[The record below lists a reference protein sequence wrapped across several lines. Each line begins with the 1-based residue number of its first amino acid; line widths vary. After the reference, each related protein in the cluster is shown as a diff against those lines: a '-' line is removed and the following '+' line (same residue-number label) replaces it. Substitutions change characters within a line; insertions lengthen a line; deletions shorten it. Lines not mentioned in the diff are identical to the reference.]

1 MNQPIK
7 HITLLG
13 ATGSIGMQTLEV
25 IKQGTTPY
33 QVFALSAHTNVH
45 RMLQL
50 CQQHA
55 VRFAVM
61 SDEPSAR
68 RLAEL
73 ITAEGLATQV
83 LAGSAALL
91 EIATHPEVDTV
102 MAAIV
107 GSPGLAPTLAAV
119 HAGKRVL
126 LANKE
131 ALVMTGQLFMDA
143 AKRANAMLLPIDS
156 EHNAIFQC
164 LPVASLE
171 QLPDPRIKHIY
182 LTASG
187 GPFLDKPLSALA
199 SVTPDQ
205 ACAHPNWQM
214 GKKISID
221 SATMMNKAL
230 EVIEAYW
237 LFSLQNS
244 QIKVVIHP
252 QSIIHSM
259 VEYHDG
265 SILAQ
270 LGYPDMRTPIAH
282 ALAWPQRIASG
293 APLLE
298 LFNQGGRL
306 DFLPPDPN
314 RFPVLDLAREVL
326 TTGGTASAIFNA
338 ANEVAVAEFL
348 RGAIKF
354 LDIPNVIAHTLE
366 ALPAQKADD
375 LDAILAADHEARHI
389 ATARSTRNVVLGS
402 VG

>member
-1 MNQPIK
+1 MTVAMKQ
-7 HITLLG
+7 ITLLG
-13 ATGSIGMQTLEV
+13 ATGSIGVQTLEV

-33 QVFALSAHTNVH
+33 QVFALSAHSNVSL
-45 RMLQL
+45 MLQL

-55 VRFAVM
+55 VRYAVM
-61 SDEPSAR
+61 SDEASAQ

-73 ITAEGLATQV
+73 IKAEALATVV
-83 LAGSAALL
+83 LAGKQALV

-107 GSPGLAPTLAAV
+107 GSSGLAPTLAAV
-119 HAGKRVL
+119 EAGKRVL

-143 AKRANAMLLPIDS
+143 AKRAKAILLPIDS
-156 EHNAIFQC
+156 EHNAVFQC
-164 LPVASLE
+164 LPVAHLE

-187 GPFLDKPLSALA
+187 GPFLDRPLSALA
-199 SVTPDQ
+199 SVTPEQ

-230 EVIEAYW
+230 EIIEAYW
-237 LFSLQNS
+237 LFSLKS
-244 QIKVVIHP
+244 DQIKVVVHP
-252 QSIIHSM
+252 QSIVHAM
-259 VEYHDG
+259 VEYQDG

-282 ALAWPQRIASG
+282 ALAWPERIASG

-306 DFLPPDPN
+306 DFLPPDPY
-314 RFPVLDLAREVL
+314 RFPVLALARAVL
-326 TTGGTASAIFNA
+326 NTAGTASAIFNA

-348 RGAIKF
+348 RGEIKF

-366 ALPAQKADD
+366 ALPAQCSDN
-375 LDAILAADHEARHI
+375 LDAIIAADHEARRI
-389 ATARSTRNVVLGS
+389 ALNFTQRAMARSVL
-402 VG
+402 